1 MIEIDIEPETDPL
14 NPVLSER
21 FLIGALGSIPGRLER
36 ELQTLPGEA
45 FYNPHYG
52 HVWAAA
58 AALQERNIPID
69 PTTLARQLASTQQW
83 NQGTETAINS
93 VMLAPRNPGPLDWH
107 VGIVREYHGR
117 RQLVKFA
124 VKARQIAMQ
133 GDLDTSASDLLGVIH
148 TELEK
153 LEQRYDHGDEGP
165 KSWSRLV
172 TEWDAM
178 IATGGRLHPAFVTPW
193 PNFNEALGGGLR
205 AGRFYVWAGRPGQG
219 KSTAA
224 FNLAGHFGAH
234 GVPSLFVSA
243 EMTDLDVASR
253 VISRSAG
260 ISMDSIS
267 RYSLD
272 QVTKNRLK
280 AWREQCPDLALW
292 VESRPTALPAIKT
305 LARRFKRRHGLAV
318 LFVDYLQLVRSGG
331 TKWGN
336 REQEVAHISRE
347 LKALALELD
356 IAVVAPVQLNR
367 ASTGRADGKPMLSDL
382 RESGQIE
389 QDADVVVLLHHPEE
403 EYKDEKTGKTYRDR
417 TGEVTFIIAKN
428 RHGAC
433 IDIPLNWNPGFA
445 TIDPY
450 RPPGVWNAS

>member
-1 MIEIDIEPETDPL
+1 MTETEAQTDPL
-14 NPVLSER
+14 NPLLSER

-36 ELQTLPGEA
+36 ELQALPGEA
-45 FYNPHYG
+45 FYNPHFG

-58 AALQERNIPID
+58 AALQQRNVPID
-69 PTTLARQLASTQQW
+69 PTNLARQLADTRQW
-83 NQGTETAINS
+83 NPGTETTIGS
-93 VMLAPRNPGPLDWH
+93 VMLAPRTPGPIDWH
-107 VGIVREYHGR
+107 VGIVREYYGR
-117 RQLVKFA
+117 RELVKFA
-124 VKARQIAMQ
+124 VRARQIALQ

-148 TELEK
+148 AELEK
-153 LEQRYDHGDEGP
+153 LDQQYDHEDDGP
-165 KSWSRLV
+165 KPWSRLM

-178 IATGGRLHPAFVTPW
+178 IDSGGRLHPAFVTPW
-193 PNFNEALGGGLR
+193 PNFNDALGGGLR
-205 AGRFYVWAGRPGQG
+205 GGRFYVWAGRPGMG

-234 GVPSLFVSA
+234 RVPSLFVSA
-243 EMTDLDVASR
+243 EMSDIDVASR
-253 VISRSAG
+253 IISRGAG

-272 QVTKNRLK
+272 HATKNQLN
-280 AWREQCPDLALW
+280 AWREQCPNLLLW
-292 VESRPTALPAIKT
+292 VESRPIALPAIKT

-318 LFVDYLQLVRSGG
+318 LFVDYLQLIRSGG

-347 LKALALELD
+347 LKGLALELD

-403 EYKDEKTGKTYRDR
+403 EHKDENGKTYRDR
-417 TGEVTFIIAKN
+417 TGEITFIIAKN

-433 IDIPLNWNPGFA
+433 MDIPLDWNPGFA

-450 RPPGVWNAS
+450 RPPGVSYAS